1 VSSRRPPFVVGV
13 ELPAPAREGDLAC
26 VTAYTLGL
34 RRAFDASDIAAI
46 DNVTRKLMMAQQ
58 RPVAESFK
66 WSVLD
71 YSRHGQFFL
80 TAQRRIPNRRA
91 EG

>member
-1 VSSRRPPFVVGV
+1 MRHRLHAGA
-13 ELPAPAREGDLAC
+13 E
-26 VTAYTLGL
+26 T
-34 RRAFDASDIAAI
+34 AFDASDIAAI

-71 YSRHGQFFL
+71 YSGHRQFFL
-80 TAQRRIPNRRA
+80 TSQRRIPNRCA